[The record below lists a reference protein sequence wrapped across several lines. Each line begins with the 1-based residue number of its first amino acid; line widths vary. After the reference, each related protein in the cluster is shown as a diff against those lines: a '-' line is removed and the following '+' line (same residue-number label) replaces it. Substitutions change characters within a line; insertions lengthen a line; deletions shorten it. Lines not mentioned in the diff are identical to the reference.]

1 MADNSIA
8 GATAEARRI
17 FSLVSA
23 NLNQRDPCKYDNLR
37 DLVSY
42 VQFIKEREQ
51 HPRKRAT

>member
-23 NLNQRDPCKYDNLR
+23 NLNQREPCKYDNLR